1 MCKCIHGNILDEL
14 VDPVS
19 LIITDPPIANLENHI
34 HVEDPK
40 NLSYHL
46 DIDNYL
52 FEFKKY
58 LHKMTHILSND
69 GVIVLGHLG
78 RSVSG
83 YDKYKEAILYLN
95 SLGFYLNEIVLIKA
109 KNNNEGKKW
118 HVFSQHR
125 PKSINVLTLLYADK
139 RIKKIPISLSHLGV
153 NDENN
158 IKFMIQ
164 RYSLPGDTVL
174 DPFGGS
180 GTVACV
186 AKAMSRVGLSFDID
200 MEAHL
205 FAESMTNSEEYIQT
219 IKDLPI
225 KDFTLNV
232 ISIKDAL
239 DIESLNNL

>member
-1 MCKCIHGNILDEL
+1 MCKCIDGSILDEL
-14 VDPVS
+14 VDSVN
-19 LIITDPPIANLENHI
+19 LIITDPPIASLENYI
-34 HVEDPK
+34 HTKDLK

-52 FEFKKY
+52 VEFKKY
-58 LHKMTHILSND
+58 LHKMTQVLSSD
-69 GVIVLGHLG
+69 GTIVLGHLG
-78 RSVSG
+78 RSTPD
-83 YDKYKEAILYLN
+83 YNEYQEPIIYLN
-95 SLGFYLNEIVLIKA
+95 SLGFYLNEIVLIKL
-109 KNNNEGKKW
+109 KNSNKSKKW

-125 PKSINVLTLLYADK
+125 PKNINTLTLLYADK

-158 IKFMIQ
+158 IKFIIQ

-200 MEAHL
+200 IEAHL
-205 FAESMTNSEEYIQT
+205 FAESMLNSEEYIQL

-225 KDFTLNV
+225 KDF
-232 ISIKDAL
+232 SK
-239 DIESLNNL
+239 NNDPIPPIILTDTVL

>member
-1 MCKCIHGNILDEL
+1 MCKCIHGSILDEL
-14 VDPVS
+14 VDSVN
-19 LIITDPPIANLENHI
+19 LIITDPPIANLENYI
-34 HVEDPK
+34 HTKDLK

-52 FEFKKY
+52 VEFKKY
-58 LHKMTHILSND
+58 LHKMTQVLASD
-69 GVIVLGHLG
+69 GTIVLGHLG
-78 RSVSG
+78 RSTSE
-83 YDKYKEAILYLN
+83 YNEYQEPILYLN
-95 SLGFYLNEIVLIKA
+95 SLGFYLNEIVLIKL
-109 KNNNEGKKW
+109 KNNNESKKW

-125 PKSINVLTLLYADK
+125 PKNINTLTLMHADK

-200 MEAHL
+200 IEAHL
-205 FAESMTNSEEYIQT
+205 FAESMLNSEEYIQI

-225 KDFTLNV
+225 KDFSKNNDLTPPIIL
-232 ISIKDAL
+232 KDTVL
-239 DIESLNNL
+239 